1 MPASS
6 RNTQPDDSASE
17 ISALKCKTCG
27 KSFAPP
33 AGHASE
39 ASAALVEEESARCS
53 RLREIT
59 QQRQALAARTQAG
72 IAGVL
77 GHDTVDPGDLVAQ
90 RESLAQ
96 LDATLKAE
104 AEALAKVMLHV
115 PEGRCERDTPVKL
128 GPGVNDRDEHE
139 LL

>member
-33 AGHASE
+33 AGHMSD
-39 ASAALVEEESARCS
+39 ASAELVQEESARCS

-59 QQRQALAARTQAG
+59 QQRQALAARTRAG
-72 IAGVL
+72 FAGVL
-77 GHDTVDPGDLVAQ
+77 GSEAVDTVDLVSQ
-90 RESLAQ
+90 RQSLAQ
-96 LDATLKAE
+96 LDATLKAQ
-104 AEALAKVMLHV
+104 AEGLSRAMLHV
-115 PEGRCERDTPVKL
+115 PGEPL
-128 GPGVNDRDEHE
+128 PS
-139 LL
+139 

>member
-27 KSFAPP
+27 KAFAPP

-59 QQRQALAARTQAG
+59 QQRQVLAARTQAG

-77 GHDTVDPGDLVAQ
+77 GHDTVETGDQVTQ

-115 PEGRCERDTPVKL
+115 PEGP
-128 GPGVNDRDEHE
+128 
-139 LL
+139 

>member
-17 ISALKCKTCG
+17 KSALRCRTCG

-39 ASAALVEEESARCS
+39 ASVELVEEESVRCS
-53 RLREIT
+53 RVREIT
-59 QQRQALAARTQAG
+59 RQRQVLAARMQAG

-77 GHDTVDPGDLVAQ
+77 GSESVDTVDLVSQ
-90 RESLAQ
+90 RQSLAQ
-96 LDATLKAE
+96 LDATLKAQ
-104 AEALAKVMLHV
+104 AEGLSRGMLHV
-115 PEGRCERDTPVKL
+115 PGEQ
-128 GPGVNDRDEHE
+128 
-139 LL
+139 